1 MISNSPRSGF
11 VRKNLSG
18 DQAYGSFVPAPLP
31 PKPSL
36 DIDSEMHAL
45 LLAAR
50 EKLACLKG
58 AAQYIPN
65 MGMFLAMHVRKEALF
80 SSQIEGTQA
89 TLDDILDPMLDGSSN
104 RDVLE
109 AVDNVKAVVFA
120 LDQLKNKQ
128 GLPLCLRLLRETHK
142 VLLVHARG
150 KDKSPGEFRHLQNWI
165 GPTGCSIREAAYV
178 PPNPEDMMQ
187 SLDALER
194 YMHAEDGL
202 DPLIRAALIHYQ
214 FETIHPFLDG
224 NGRIG
229 RLLIL
234 LFLLEHQVIE
244 QPYLC
249 ISYFLKRHR
258 TQYYEHM
265 TSVRENGTY
274 EAWVKFFLRAA
285 AEAAEDALEVV
296 DKLYALSTANRE
308 RILAGV
314 SGTAA
319 RGKRERF
326 LSFLERTPI
335 IEIGKTAAAL
345 NWSFPTTSKYV
356 RTFVEA
362 GLLKE
367 ITGRTRSRVFAYE
380 SYLAVLRKD
389 TQPL

>member
-1 MISNSPRSGF
+1 
-11 VRKNLSG
+11 
-18 DQAYGSFVPAPLP
+18 
-31 PKPSL
+31 
-36 DIDSEMHAL
+36 
-45 LLAAR
+45 
-50 EKLACLKG
+50 
-58 AAQYIPN
+58 
-65 MGMFLAMHVRKEALF
+65 
-80 SSQIEGTQA
+80 
-89 TLDDILDPMLDGSSN
+89 
-104 RDVLE
+104 
-109 AVDNVKAVVFA
+109 
-120 LDQLKNKQ
+120 
-128 GLPLCLRLLRETHK
+128 
-142 VLLVHARG
+142 
-150 KDKSPGEFRHLQNWI
+150 
-165 GPTGCSIREAAYV
+165 
-178 PPNPEDMMQ
+178 
-187 SLDALER
+187 
-194 YMHAEDGL
+194 MHAEDGL